1 MILTRKDITDVAEI
15 DDVKDM
21 FKFDEVI
28 GIEIL
33 KTDSQPG
40 IKIFSYYNP
49 PLSTPNNDIL
59 KYISLLRG
67 NCILTGDLNCKNTLW
82 GSSKN
87 EARGIQLLDA
97 LNSFNLV
104 TFNDDSQTRC
114 DPVSGK
120 EESLDLVVG
129 NLMSARIF
137 KEFWVGYDI
146 GSDHYPVHATLQFKA
161 PSLASPLKTR
171 KAQKL
176 NRTKWNKILN
186 SHQPAPKASTAAD
199 LENNA
204 VNITNQIK
212 DAFEQCCPLTIIRKR
227 PKCRFSPEIS
237 AKVKEK
243 RKLRR
248 EKNNALHSQNYELV
262 RVLMSRINKIGNDI
276 KKLQKFEQKQELERH
291 CQNLN
296 KESNSKKFF
305 ETFRLISRPELKEQ
319 SSTTPRP
326 LEDELGNKATLSK
339 DKAHLFANRLQRIH
353 SEPDFAGFS
362 NIWKETVEKKI
373 ADHERTF
380 KEKLDEKYDE
390 LEPGDDS
397 TLCQEIDLD
406 EFETNLA
413 KCKNRSAVG
422 HDGISY
428 FLLKKLPK
436 KTKESLCRIYS
447 DTIRLGYFP
456 KLWKVAIVKMIP
468 KPNKDVKYAKSFRP
482 ISLLSCIG
490 KLLERILASRL
501 SKYME
506 EKKLFSL
513 SQSGF
518 RRHHMTTE
526 QLLRLSEE
534 SHRAFEKRQTVA
546 AVFLDAEA
554 AFDKCWHNGIRY
566 KLKFSL
572 NLPDRIVRLL
582 NSFLTDR
589 VLSVIHEG
597 HQSHQVKLGAGTPQG
612 SPLSPLIYIIFVND
626 YPDSIKDKC
635 SLSQFADD
643 TALWAAAHT
652 RAHAIRTLQKS
663 LDELEGWCRR
673 WRVKLNGDKSNLIFI
688 SRARVDDKENHAL
701 QLFNDTIR
709 PVNNAKFLG
718 VEFDSALSFKKHIDS
733 IQSRSTTRLN
743 VLKVLARNG
752 VDSKTLIKL
761 YKIYVRPIT
770 EYGSAAFVATTTTQ
784 LDRLKRIQNEAIRVC
799 LKLPRYIRTDLL
811 HEYAS
816 LEPITD
822 RLLAMNHSLLSR
834 MKTHNADVETLCDSI
849 SNVAHK
855 KLKSPIALITG
866 YKN

>member
-1 MILTRKDITDVAEI
+1 
-15 DDVKDM
+15 
-21 FKFDEVI
+21 
-28 GIEIL
+28 
-33 KTDSQPG
+33 
-40 IKIFSYYNP
+40 
-49 PLSTPNNDIL
+49 
-59 KYISLLRG
+59 
-67 NCILTGDLNCKNTLW
+67 
-82 GSSKN
+82 
-87 EARGIQLLDA
+87 
-97 LNSFNLV
+97 
-104 TFNDDSQTRC
+104 
-114 DPVSGK
+114 
-120 EESLDLVVG
+120 
-129 NLMSARIF
+129 
-137 KEFWVGYDI
+137 
-146 GSDHYPVHATLQFKA
+146 
-161 PSLASPLKTR
+161 
-171 KAQKL
+171 
-176 NRTKWNKILN
+176 
-186 SHQPAPKASTAAD
+186 
-199 LENNA
+199 
-204 VNITNQIK
+204 
-212 DAFEQCCPLTIIRKR
+212 
-227 PKCRFSPEIS
+227 
-237 AKVKEK
+237 
-243 RKLRR
+243 
-248 EKNNALHSQNYELV
+248 
-262 RVLMSRINKIGNDI
+262 
-276 KKLQKFEQKQELERH
+276 
-291 CQNLN
+291 
-296 KESNSKKFF
+296 
-305 ETFRLISRPELKEQ
+305 
-319 SSTTPRP
+319 
-326 LEDELGNKATLSK
+326 
-339 DKAHLFANRLQRIH
+339 
-353 SEPDFAGFS
+353 
-362 NIWKETVEKKI
+362 
-373 ADHERTF
+373 
-380 KEKLDEKYDE
+380 
-390 LEPGDDS
+390 
-397 TLCQEIDLD
+397 
-406 EFETNLA
+406 
-413 KCKNRSAVG
+413 
-422 HDGISY
+422 
-428 FLLKKLPK
+428 
-436 KTKESLCRIYS
+436 
-447 DTIRLGYFP
+447 
-456 KLWKVAIVKMIP
+456 
-468 KPNKDVKYAKSFRP
+468 
-482 ISLLSCIG
+482 
-490 KLLERILASRL
+490 
-501 SKYME
+501 
-506 EKKLFSL
+506 
-513 SQSGF
+513 
-518 RRHHMTTE
+518 MTTE

-589 VLSVIHEG
+589 VLTVIHEG

-718 VEFDSALSFKKHIDS
+718 VEFDSALSFKKHTDS

-822 RLLAMNHSLLSR
+822 RLLAMNHSLMSR
-834 MKTHNADVETLCDSI
+834 MKTHNADVETLRDTI